1 MNIFGNNIKF
11 SIFGESHGVAIGGI
25 IDGIKPGTKLDFEK
39 IDQMMKKRNHRAV
52 YSTQRAEADKYEILS
67 GVVDGVAT
75 GAPLAFEI
83 RNADTK
89 SGHYSEL
96 ASVMRPSH
104 ADYGAYVKFKGF
116 ADYRGG
122 GHFSG
127 RITAPLTFAGAIF
140 KNELE
145 KKGIFVYPHILSIG
159 NIRDKSFLEDDGASI
174 GDLGFFP
181 VTSEK
186 IKDEMLSYI
195 ESVRADKNSCGG
207 IVEVAVCGVDAGFG
221 NPFFGSVESE
231 ISKMMFSIPA
241 VKGIEFGRGF
251 DITHLTGFEAND
263 NYYYDENKNV
273 RVKKNNN
280 GGIVGGI
287 TNGAPIIFRVAVK
300 PTPSIFK
307 TQDTINVKTKE
318 NTALTLEGRH
328 DSCIVPRAAAAIE
341 AATAMVIYDII
352 S

>member
-39 IDQMMKKRNHRAV
+39 IDLMMKKRNHRAV

-67 GVVDGVAT
+67 GVVDNVAT

-89 SGHYSEL
+89 SGHYKDIET
-96 ASVMRPSH
+96 VMRPSH
-104 ADYGAYVKFKGF
+104 ADYGAYVKFNGF
-116 ADYRGG
+116 SDYRGG

-145 KKGIFVYPHILSIG
+145 KQGIFIYPHILSIG
-159 NIRDKSFLEDDGASI
+159 DICDKSFMELENI
-174 GDLGFFP
+174 CDLGFFP
-181 VTSEK
+181 VTGKEIEDKMLNHIEK
-186 IKDEMLSYI
+186 
-195 ESVRADKNSCGG
+195 VRADKNSCGG
-207 IVEVAVCGVDAGFG
+207 VVEIAVCGVKAGYG

-231 ISKMMFSIPA
+231 ISRMMFSIPA

-263 NYYYDENKNV
+263 NYYYDDNKNV

-287 TNGAPIIFRVAVK
+287 TNGAPIIFRVAIK

-307 TQDTINVKTKE
+307 TQDTIDVKSKE
-318 NTALTLEGRH
+318 NVQLTLMGRH

>member
-11 SIFGESHGVAIGGI
+11 SIFGESHGTAIGGI
-25 IDGIKPGTKLDFEK
+25 IDGIKPGVKLDFEK
-39 IDQMMKKRNHRAV
+39 IDYMMKKRNHRAV
-52 YSTQRAEADKYEILS
+52 YSTSRAEADKYEILS
-67 GVVDGVAT
+67 GVRDGVTT
-75 GAPLAFEI
+75 GSPLAFEI

-89 SGHYSEL
+89 SDHYSEL
-96 ASVMRPSH
+96 ENVMRPSH
-104 ADYGAYVKFKGF
+104 ADYGAYVKYNGF

-127 RITAPLTFAGAIF
+127 RITAPLTFAGTIF

-145 KKGIFVYPHILSIG
+145 KQGIFIYPHILSIG
-159 NIRDKSFLEDDGASI
+159 NVRDKSFLDGDGKYI

-181 VTSEK
+181 VTDKSVEEK
-186 IKDEMLSYI
+186 MLAHI
-195 ESVRADKNSCGG
+195 EKVRADKDSCGG
-207 IVEVAVCGVDAGFG
+207 IVEVAVCGVKAGFG

-231 ISKMMFSIPA
+231 ISRMMFSIPA
-241 VKGIEFGRGF
+241 VKGVEFGKGF
-251 DITHLTGFEAND
+251 DITYLTGFEAND
-263 NYYYDENKNV
+263 NYYYDSDKNV
-273 RVKKNNN
+273 CVKKNNN

-287 TNGAPIIFRVAVK
+287 TNGAPIIFKVAIK

-318 NTALTLEGRH
+318 NTKLSLEGRH

-341 AATAMVIYDII
+341 AACAMVIYDII

>member
-1 MNIFGNNIKF
+1 
-11 SIFGESHGVAIGGI
+11 
-25 IDGIKPGTKLDFEK
+25 
-39 IDQMMKKRNHRAV
+39 
-52 YSTQRAEADKYEILS
+52 
-67 GVVDGVAT
+67 
-75 GAPLAFEI
+75 
-83 RNADTK
+83 
-89 SGHYSEL
+89 
-96 ASVMRPSH
+96 
-104 ADYGAYVKFKGF
+104 
-116 ADYRGG
+116 
-122 GHFSG
+122 
-127 RITAPLTFAGAIF
+127 
-140 KNELE
+140 
-145 KKGIFVYPHILSIG
+145 
-159 NIRDKSFLEDDGASI
+159 
-174 GDLGFFP
+174 
-181 VTSEK
+181 
-186 IKDEMLSYI
+186 MLSYI

-251 DITHLTGFEAND
+251 DITRLTGFEAND

-287 TNGAPIIFRVAVK
+287 TNGAPIIFRVAIK

-318 NTALTLEGRH
+318 NTTLTLEGRH

-341 AATAMVIYDII
+341 AAAAMVIYDII